1 MPDGVTKK
9 VVPEGPRTERTEA
22 QLEQRE
28 QRTITH
34 GERPVREEVPLAGVP
49 PVSVPVP
56 TVVMPLKKS
65 LLLADIEN
73 VLEEG
78 LVQFYKEL
86 TPRQKSQF
94 KTEGERTARKIE
106 ELLRRAKVAVIE
118 IIRLIRSWLRMI
130 PGVNVFF
137 LEQEAKIKAER
148 IIALK
153 KK

>member
-22 QLEQRE
+22 QPEHRE
-28 QRTITH
+28 QRTVTH
-34 GERPVREEVPLAGVP
+34 GEHPVREEVPLAGVP
-49 PVSVPVP
+49 PVSAPVP

-94 KTEGERTARKIE
+94 KTEGERRARKIE

-130 PGVNVFF
+130 PGANVFF

-148 IIALK
+148 IMALK